1 MKKIISIIFAECYRE
16 FVYAKRYSIE
26 RLSSIVMLFFIFFGI
41 VYSST
46 TSFGNHHLNSS
57 DPVSVS
63 HRIVGFLLW
72 FFALDAVG
80 HLSSSLREDLHI
92 GILEQIAL
100 SPYPLIYNMLGR
112 SISRLFINL
121 FFALLLFITFQL
133 TYRVKI
139 DVPVTVVIFFL
150 LTYAG
155 LYGLGLFFAG
165 LTLIFKRLGP
175 VTTITRFL
183 LLIFTGAIIPLHTFP
198 YFLRIFAQTLPM
210 TLGLNIIKKII
221 FEKTPIEDI
230 LTMPLFYLFILNSLF
245 YLLLGVFTFI
255 ILEKKARSKG
265 ALGTY

>member
-1 MKKIISIIFAECYRE
+1 MKILSIIFAECYRE

-26 RLSSIVMLFFIFFGI
+26 RISSLIMLFFIFFGI

-46 TSFGNHHLNSS
+46 TSFVNHNANNF
-57 DPVSVS
+57 DPISVS

-100 SPYPLIYNMLGR
+100 SPYPLLYNMLGR
-112 SISRLFINL
+112 SISRLVINL
-121 FFALLLFITFQL
+121 CFAILLFIIFQKTFDIRINIP
-133 TYRVKI
+133 YSVFF
-139 DVPVTVVIFFL
+139 FFL
-150 LTYAG
+150 ITYAG

-198 YFLRIFAQTLPM
+198 HYLRIFAQTLPM
-210 TLGLNIIKKII
+210 TLGLSIIREII
-221 FEKTPIEDI
+221 FQQKTIVDI
-230 LTMPLFYLFILNSLF
+230 TSSTKFYLFLVNSIF
-245 YLLLGVFTFI
+245 YLTLGIITFI
-255 ILEKKARSKG
+255 LLEKRARAKG

>member
-26 RLSSIVMLFFIFFGI
+26 RFSSIVMLFFIFFGI

-46 TSFGNHHLNSS
+46 TSFGSHHLNNS
-57 DPVSVS
+57 DPISVS
-63 HRIVGFLLW
+63 HRIVGFLMW

-100 SPYPLIYNMLGR
+100 SPYPLMFNMLGR
-112 SISRLFINL
+112 SVSRLFINM
-121 FFALLLFITFQL
+121 FFAFLLFITFQL
-133 TYRVKI
+133 TFKVKI
-139 DVPVTVVIFFL
+139 YIPITVFIFFL
-150 LTYAG
+150 ITYAG

-183 LLIFTGAIIPLHTFP
+183 LLIFTGAIIPLNTFP
-198 YFLRIFAQTLPM
+198 YFLRVFAQTLPM
-210 TLGLNIIKKII
+210 TLGLNIIREII
-221 FEKTPIEDI
+221 FEKTSLQAIF
-230 LTMPLFYLFILNSLF
+230 TNQNFYLFIVNSLF
-245 YLLLGVFTFI
+245 YLLLGIFTFI